1 MQVATLPLANAPGP
15 RGAPIFGSLFEAW
28 RDPLK
33 LLSEGARDHGNV
45 VRFRLGG
52 FQYVLVSG
60 LTEIQHVLV
69 KNQKNYVKSRSYHGI
84 KLVLGEG
91 LLTSEGEFWRRQ
103 RRLAQPAFH
112 AQRLKGL
119 ASTMARLTD
128 DVMQRWESLPENE
141 RTFDM
146 HDAMMRLTFRVV
158 GQTLCGAD
166 VEGDAQ
172 AIGQAL
178 TVAVK
183 FANDYVEQLVRMP
196 VWLPF
201 PKNMRFRTAMTTLDR
216 LVYRLI
222 DDHRAATDR
231 EGDLLAM
238 LMSAT
243 DEGDGQGMTPK
254 QLRDEVM
261 TLVLAGFE
269 TTANALTWTLHLLS
283 KHPDVA
289 KKLEEEATRV
299 LGGRTPTFDDLAKLE
314 YTERVMQES
323 MRIFPPAWCF
333 EREAV
338 EADEV
343 GGYRIP
349 AGTTIAVCPYVLH
362 RNPAYWE
369 NPETFDPDRFSPERS
384 GTRSRFA
391 YLPFGDGPRI
401 CIGKGFAMMEAK
413 IILAMLV
420 DRFRIEAGSDR
431 PVELDAGIT
440 LRPKNGLPMKV
451 VARAAAHRG

>member
-1 MQVATLPLANAPGP
+1 MQAATLPLASAPGP
-15 RGAPIFGSLFEAW
+15 RGAPIFGSLFDAW

-33 LLSEGARDHGNV
+33 LLSESARDHGNV
-45 VRFRLGG
+45 VRFRFGG
-52 FQYVLVSG
+52 FDYVLVSG

-69 KNQKNYVKSRSYHGI
+69 KNQKNYIKSRSYQGI

-119 ASTMARLTD
+119 AETMARLTS
-128 DVMQRWESLPENE
+128 DVMQRWKALPESG
-141 RTFDM
+141 RTFDV
-146 HDAMMRLTFRVV
+146 HDEMMRLTFRVV
-158 GQTLCGAD
+158 GKTLCGAD

-172 AIGQAL
+172 AIGSAL

-201 PKNMRFRTAMTTLDR
+201 PKNLRFRTAMATLDK

-222 DDHRAATDR
+222 DEHRAQTDH
-231 EGDLLAM
+231 EADLLGM
-238 LMSAT
+238 LMDAT

-269 TTANALTWTLHLLS
+269 TTANALTWTLYQLS

-289 KKLEEEATRV
+289 QKLAEEASTV
-299 LGGRTPTFDDLAKLE
+299 LGGRTPSFDDVARLE
-314 YTERVMQES
+314 YTERVIQES
-323 MRIFPPAWCF
+323 MRLYPPVWCF

-338 EADEV
+338 EGDEV
-343 GGYRIP
+343 GGYGIP
-349 AGTTIAVCPYVLH
+349 AGTTIAVCPFVLH
-362 RNPAYWE
+362 RNPTYWE

-384 GTRSRFA
+384 GARSRFA

-413 IILAMLV
+413 IILAMIA
-420 DRFRIEAGSDR
+420 DSFRIELASEK

-440 LRPKNGLPMKV
+440 LRPRHGLPVKISP
-451 VARAAAHRG
+451 RT